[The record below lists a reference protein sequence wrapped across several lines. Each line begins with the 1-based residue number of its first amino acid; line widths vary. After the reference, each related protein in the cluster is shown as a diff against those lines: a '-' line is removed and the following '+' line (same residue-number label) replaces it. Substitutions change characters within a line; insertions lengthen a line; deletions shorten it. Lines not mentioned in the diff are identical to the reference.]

1 MTRILWDAIGSRY
14 FSAGVDRGVLY
25 LQNGSGVPWN
35 GLTAVNEAPSGA
47 DVVEA
52 YYDGQKFF
60 SARSVEAF
68 EITIEAMT
76 YPVEFDEYDGR
87 GSYVTAQRRKP
98 FGFSYRTR
106 IGNDQ
111 DGFDHGYL
119 IHLVYNAL
127 AMPTQRSRS
136 TVADST
142 SLTTFSWPVVTT
154 PREVDGRW
162 GSHLIIDTRI
172 AYPSAVAA
180 LEDLIYGSPE
190 TSPRLPEPSEILAL
204 FEEFAILKIT
214 NHGDGTWTAE
224 GPDDVVSM
232 INPTTFK
239 IDWPSVVYLD
249 EDTYQV
255 SSL

>member
-47 DVVEA
+47 DVVEV

-60 SARSVEAF
+60 SSRSVEAF
-68 EITIEAMT
+68 EFTIEAVT
-76 YPVEFDEYDGR
+76 YPLEFEEYDGR
-87 GSYVTAQRRKP
+87 GQYVTAQRRKP

-106 IGNDQ
+106 VGNDN
-111 DGFDHGYL
+111 DGIEHGYL

-127 AMPTQRSRS
+127 AMPSPRSRS
-136 TVADST
+136 TLGEAVNV
-142 SLTTFSWPVVTT
+142 TTFSWPIVTT
-154 PREVDGRW
+154 PLDVAGRW
-162 GSHLIIDTRI
+162 GSHLIIDTRV
-172 AYPSAVAA
+172 AYPTAVAA
-180 LEDLIYGSPE
+180 LEDLIYGSAGTE
-190 TSPRLPEPSEILAL
+190 SRLPEPQEILDL
-204 FEEFAILKIT
+204 FEDFAILKIT